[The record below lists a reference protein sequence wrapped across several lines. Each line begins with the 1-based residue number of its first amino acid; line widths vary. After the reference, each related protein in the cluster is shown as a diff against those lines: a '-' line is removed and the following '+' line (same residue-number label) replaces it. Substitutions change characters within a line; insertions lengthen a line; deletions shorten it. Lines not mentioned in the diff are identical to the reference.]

1 MESVM
6 KKMMVLLLVG
16 FVHFTLVAGDTVS
29 GKVISVIDGN
39 TLEVVTE
46 TNESYRVVLQGIDCP
61 EIGQAFG
68 EEARLHLEGIML
80 TKEITVE
87 LQGKDRWGNYI
98 AIVFVDDLDPRIDLL
113 NRGLAWTAE
122 KGTTA
127 GLKDLE
133 ERARKNYLGLWEQ
146 ENPTPP
152 WIYRRQQTMMEVKG
166 S

>member
-1 MESVM
+1 M
-6 KKMMVLLLVG
+6 KKMIILLFAG

-46 TNESYRVVLQGIDCP
+46 TNESFRIVLLGIDCP
-61 EIGQAFG
+61 EIGQKFG
-68 EEARLHLEGIML
+68 EEARQHLEGMIL
-80 TKEITVE
+80 AKDITVE
-87 LQGKDRWGNYI
+87 FQGKDRWGNYV
-98 AIVFVDDLDPRIDLL
+98 AIVFVDELDPRIDLL
-113 NRGLAWTAE
+113 NHGLAWAAE
-122 KGTTA
+122 KGTTP

-133 ERARKNYLGLWEQ
+133 GRARKNYLGLWEQ

-152 WIYRRQQTMMEVKG
+152 WIYRRQQTMMQVKG